1 MSESRPAR
9 EFDEHRIFERED
21 FDQLA
26 AAWDRL
32 ARKSGSPI
40 EQYIWAKACAEALG
54 DRYNPYV
61 LVVGPPDRPVAI
73 APLARR
79 RRRPLAPLELL
90 GVHELR
96 EPMDFLYANASAAVS
111 LVRAL
116 AKLRA
121 PLSLKRFPVHSFG
134 LGAVGNAYRKRGL
147 VLSRDAG
154 GCPYIRLD
162 EHHTE
167 PEQGLS
173 ARRRSDLRR
182 ARRRAEKLGTLSC
195 EVLSPAPTELEPL
208 LDEAFRVEAASWKGR
223 AGTALVH
230 DSTRQTFFRR
240 YAAAASSKGILR
252 LGLLRIGGR
261 PAAMQ
266 IAVETGGRFWLL
278 KVGYDEGFARCSPG
292 SLLLL
297 ETIRHAAAR
306 GLRSYEFLGNAESWT
321 QPWTRDVRR
330 CVHLEAYPFE
340 ARGVGGLAAGA
351 AAVGGRRLKDAV
363 RSRR

>member
-1 MSESRPAR
+1 MSESRPDR
-9 EFDEHRIFERED
+9 EFHEHRIFERED
-21 FDQLA
+21 FDQLVP
-26 AAWDRL
+26 AWNRL

-61 LVVGPPDRPVAI
+61 LAVGPPERPVAI
-73 APLARR
+73 APLAR

-111 LVRAL
+111 LVQVL
-116 AKLRA
+116 AKLRV

-134 LGAVGNAYRKRGL
+134 LGAVGNAYRQRGL
-147 VLSRDAG
+147 VLCRDAG

-173 ARRRSDLRR
+173 GRRQSDLRR
-182 ARRRAEKLGTLSC
+182 ARRRAERLGRVSC
-195 EVLSPAPTELEPL
+195 EVLSPAPTELDPL
-208 LDEAFRVEAASWKGR
+208 VDEAFRVEAASWKGR
-223 AGTALVH
+223 AGTALAH
-230 DSTRQTFFRR
+230 DSTRQAFFRR

-252 LGLLRIGGR
+252 LCLLRIGGR
-261 PAAMQ
+261 AAAMQ

-278 KVGYDEGFARCSPG
+278 KVGYDERFARCSPG

-321 QPWTRDVRR
+321 RPWTREVRR
-330 CVHLEAYPFE
+330 CVHLEAYPLE
-340 ARGVGGLAAGA
+340 ARGVGRLATGA
-351 AAVGGRRLKDAV
+351 AAVGGRRLRDAV
-363 RSRR
+363 RSRH

>member
-9 EFDEHRIFERED
+9 EFHEHRIFERED

-26 AAWDRL
+26 AAWNRL

-40 EQYIWAKACAEALG
+40 EQYIWAKACADALG
-54 DRYNPYV
+54 DRYKPYV
-61 LVVGPPDRPVAI
+61 LAVGPPERPVAI
-73 APLARR
+73 APLAR

-111 LVRAL
+111 LVQVL

-182 ARRRAEKLGTLSC
+182 ARRRAEKLGRVSC
-195 EVLSPAPTELEPL
+195 EVLSPAPTELDPL
-208 LDEAFRVEAASWKGR
+208 VDEAFRVEAASWKGR

-252 LGLLRIGGR
+252 LCLLRIGGR
-261 PAAMQ
+261 AAAMQ

-278 KVGYDEGFARCSPG
+278 KVGYDERFARCSPG

-306 GLRSYEFLGNAESWT
+306 GLHSYEFLGNAAS
-321 QPWTRDVRR
+321 WTRDVRR
-330 CVHLEAYPFE
+330 CVHLEAYPLE
-340 ARGVGGLAAGA
+340 PRGVGGLAAGA